1 MIHYR
6 IKKREGRKNP
16 SLYFSLDYLRA
27 KIAV

>member
-1 MIHYR
+1 MIHYK

-16 SLYFSLDYLRA
+16 SLYFSHYLRA